1 MMGGPIRMTKVP
13 GYQGRTNDV
22 VYMEPYNREESSSV
36 VVFFGGDVQDFPE
49 NMATH
54 RDNKQYIKWNLE
66 NTAVILQSHFQR
78 EHIVVVRP
86 SRLASHKLATFMEF
100 LSPDQEQ
107 RRMEFK
113 VFACYDNFVPSNN
126 TGAPEHTPMHYAL
139 HHLERLLQSIATN
152 LKEKDEEE
160 KRDLKKG
167 EVKLIGFSKGC
178 VVLNQFLYEFHYLKT
193 LTPDDESLSPMV
205 ARITDMYWLDGGH
218 SGGKNTWIT
227 SKGLLGT
234 LARLGIRVHVHV
246 TPYQICD
253 DRRPWIRK
261 EEKAFSD
268 WLRKL
273 GAPVRRMVHFEN
285 STPSLGIHFDV
296 IDAALS
302 LGEGV
307 T

>member
-1 MMGGPIRMTKVP
+1 MGGPVRMMKVP
-13 GYQGRTNDV
+13 GYQGRTNDI
-22 VYMEPYNREESSSV
+22 VYMEPLSRDGSNSV

-54 RDNKQYIKWNLE
+54 RDNKQYIQWNLE
-66 NTAVILQSHFQR
+66 NTAVILQSFFQN
-78 EHIVVVRP
+78 EHIIVVRP

-113 VFACYDNFVPSNN
+113 VFACYDNFVPSSN

-139 HHLERLLQSIATN
+139 YHLERLLQSISSN
-152 LKEKDEEE
+152 LKDNDEED
-160 KRDLKKG
+160 KRELKRG

-193 LTPDDESLSPMV
+193 LTPDDDSLSQLV

-227 SKGLLGT
+227 SRGLLGT
-234 LARLGIRVHVHV
+234 LARLGIRVHIHV

-253 DRRPWIRK
+253 ERRPWIRK
-261 EEKAFSD
+261 EEKAFCD
-268 WLRKL
+268 WLKKL
-273 GAPVRRMVHFEN
+273 GSPVTRKVHFE
-285 STPSLGIHFDV
+285 SHVPV
-296 IDAALS
+296 LS
-302 LGEGV
+302 LHFEVISAAFREGI